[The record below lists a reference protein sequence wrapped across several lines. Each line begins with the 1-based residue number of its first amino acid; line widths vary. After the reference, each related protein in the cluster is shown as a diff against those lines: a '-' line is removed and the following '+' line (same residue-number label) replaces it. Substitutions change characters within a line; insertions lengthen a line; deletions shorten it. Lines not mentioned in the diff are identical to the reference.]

1 MVDAEFA
8 MDQSFDVVVVA
19 VRTPFSVGIVVESIT
34 REEREVREV
43 HIAVVRDI
51 AAVAATALDR
61 EAWAV
66 APGHEW
72 VAGGIHAWGVVDAH
86 G

>member
-1 MVDAEFA
+1 
-8 MDQSFDVVVVA
+8 
-19 VRTPFSVGIVVESIT
+19 
-34 REEREVREV
+34 
-43 HIAVVRDI
+43 
-51 AAVAATALDR
+51 LDR